1 MRWHSW
7 IHVCIELTCSAL
19 WLTLE
24 EDTELQ
30 GMIAMPSLR
39 EEYEDVRSRLSHLDR
54 RERSAR
60 AYGIFSKKLDSLD
73 AKLQRAA
80 LPPDER
86 VELTKLSD
94 HVRGVLDRRLR
105 DLQHPTVWSP
115 QLLPERPERGWGFGG
130 FDRSR

>member
-1 MRWHSW
+1 
-7 IHVCIELTCSAL
+7 
-19 WLTLE
+19 
-24 EDTELQ
+24 
-30 GMIAMPSLR
+30 MPSLR

-60 AYGIFSKKLDSLD
+60 AYGIFSEELDSLD
-73 AKLQRAA
+73 DKLQRAS

-105 DLQHPTVWSP
+105 DLQRPTVWSP